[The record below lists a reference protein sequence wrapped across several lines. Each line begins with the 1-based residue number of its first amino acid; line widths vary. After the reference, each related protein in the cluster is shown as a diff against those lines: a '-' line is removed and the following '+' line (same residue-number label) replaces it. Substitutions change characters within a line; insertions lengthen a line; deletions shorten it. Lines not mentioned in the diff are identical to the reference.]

1 MRKKRRNGRVTT
13 ETSVEIEIAH
23 LRGLDLK
30 GLRARWQSVLQ
41 TPAPDHL
48 PRHLLFAIIA
58 YRIQIDRFGD
68 LDHETRQLLDRTG
81 AKESG
86 AAMAARLVSFDQ
98 KRSELTPGTILVR
111 EWDRQSQRVMVM
123 SDGFAWNGQTYDSLS
138 KVAFAITGTKWNG
151 PRFFGLRDK
160 EDRSATEARS

>member
-41 TPAPDHL
+41 RPAPDHL

-58 YRIQIDRFGD
+58 YGIQADRFGG
-68 LDHETRQLLDRTG
+68 LD
-81 AKESG
+81 
-86 AAMAARLVSFDQ
+86 AR
-98 KRSELTPGTILVR
+98 RS
-111 EWDRQSQRVMVM
+111 S
-123 SDGFAWNGQTYDSLS
+123 ALS
-138 KVAFAITGTKWNG
+138 
-151 PRFFGLRDK
+151 RR
-160 EDRSATEARS
+160 